1 MRMLVL
7 IFFLVAPV
15 TAPVSAGTQT
25 VMLLVPGMNC
35 AACPITVKKALT
47 RIDGVIDVEIRYGP
61 REAVVT
67 FDDTKTSI
75 EALTQ
80 ATASVGYPSK
90 PKQ

>member
-15 TAPVSAGTQT
+15 TAPVSAGMQT
-25 VMLLVPGMNC
+25 VMLSVPGMNC